1 MGIEE
6 QVLNILD
13 NPIKE
18 MGYNIICIKKDTF
31 GTQNIQ
37 IMAERIKDQNL
48 DISDC
53 VKISR
58 FASVLLENDENVIS
72 DFGLEVSS
80 PGIDRP
86 LIQLEDYTRFS
97 GSKVKIVLNK
107 EINDNKK
114 FSAFLLGVK
123 KTNIIEI
130 KIDDEKLLIPF
141 DNIKECRLIPQL

>member
-31 GTQNIQ
+31 GAQNVQ
-37 IMAERIKDQNL
+37 IMAERIKDQTL

-53 VKISR
+53 VKISK
-58 FASVLLENDENVIS
+58 FASVLLENDENVTF

-86 LIQLEDYTRFS
+86 LIQLEDYNRFS

-114 FSAFLLGVK
+114 LSALLLGVK
-123 KTNIIEI
+123 KTDIIEV
-130 KIDDEKLLIPF
+130 KIDDERLLIPF
-141 DNIKECRLIPQL
+141 NSIKECRLIPQL

>member
-31 GTQNIQ
+31 GTQNMQ
-37 IMAERIKDQNL
+37 IMAERIKDHNL

-53 VKISR
+53 VKISK
-58 FASVLLENDENVIS
+58 FASVLLESDENVTF

-86 LIQLEDYTRFS
+86 LIQLEDYIRFS
-97 GSKVKIVLNK
+97 GSKVKIMLNK

-114 FSAFLLGVK
+114 LSALLLGVK
-123 KTNIIEI
+123 KTNMIEV

-141 DNIKECRLIPQL
+141 DYIKECRLIPQL

>member
-1 MGIEE
+1 MDIDE

-18 MGYNIICIKKDTF
+18 MGYNIICIKKETF
-31 GTQNIQ
+31 GTQNMQ
-37 IMAERIKDQNL
+37 IMVERIKDQNL

-53 VKISR
+53 VKISK
-58 FASVLLENDENVIS
+58 FASVLLENDESVTF

-86 LIQLEDYTRFS
+86 LIKLEDYSRFS
-97 GSKVKIVLNK
+97 GSNVKLVLNK

-114 FSAFLLGVK
+114 FSALLLGVK
-123 KTNIIEI
+123 QTNIIEI

-141 DNIKECRLIPQL
+141 DYIKECRLIPQL

>member
-6 QVLNILD
+6 QVFSILD

-31 GTQNIQ
+31 GTRNMQ

-58 FASVLLENDENVIS
+58 FASVLLENDENVTF

-86 LIQLEDYTRFS
+86 LIQLEDYSRFS

-114 FSAFLLGVK
+114 FSALLLGVK
-123 KTNIIEI
+123 ETNIIEI

-141 DNIKECRLIPQL
+141 DYIKECRLIPQL

>member
-31 GTQNIQ
+31 GTQNMQ

-53 VKISR
+53 VKISK
-58 FASVLLENDENVIS
+58 FASVLLESDENVTF

-86 LIQLEDYTRFS
+86 LIQLEDYIRFS
-97 GSKVKIVLNK
+97 GSKVKIMLNK

-114 FSAFLLGVK
+114 LSALLLGVK
-123 KTNIIEI
+123 KTNMIEV

-141 DNIKECRLIPQL
+141 DYIKECRLIPQL

>member
-31 GTQNIQ
+31 GAQNVQ
-37 IMAERIKDQNL
+37 IMAERIKDQTL

-58 FASVLLENDENVIS
+58 FASVLLENDENVTF

-86 LIQLEDYTRFS
+86 LIQLEDYRRFS
-97 GSKVKIVLNK
+97 GSKVKILLNK

-114 FSAFLLGVK
+114 FSALLLGVK
-123 KTNIIEI
+123 TNNIIEI
-130 KIDDEKLLIPF
+130 KIDDENLLIPF

>member
-31 GTQNIQ
+31 GTQNMQ

-53 VKISR
+53 VKISK
-58 FASVLLENDENVIS
+58 FASVLLESDENVTF

-86 LIQLEDYTRFS
+86 LIQLEDYIRFS
-97 GSKVKIVLNK
+97 GSKVKIMLNK

-114 FSAFLLGVK
+114 LSALLLGVK
-123 KTNIIEI
+123 KTNMIEV

-141 DNIKECRLIPQL
+141 DYIKESRLIPQL

>member
-6 QVLNILD
+6 QVLSILD

-58 FASVLLENDENVIS
+58 FASVLLENDENVTF

-86 LIQLEDYTRFS
+86 LIQLEDYRRFS
-97 GSKVKIVLNK
+97 GSKVKILLNK

-114 FSAFLLGVK
+114 FSALLLGVK
-123 KTNIIEI
+123 TNNIIEI
-130 KIDDEKLLIPF
+130 KIDDENLLIPF
-141 DNIKECRLIPQL
+141 DNIKECRLIP

>member
-6 QVLNILD
+6 QVLSILD

-31 GTQNIQ
+31 GSQKMQ

-53 VKISR
+53 VKISK
-58 FASVLLENDENVIS
+58 FASVLLENDENVTF

-86 LIQLEDYTRFS
+86 LIQLEDYIRFS
-97 GSKVKIVLNK
+97 GSKVKIVLKK
-107 EINDNKK
+107 EIKENKK
-114 FSAFLLGVK
+114 LSAFLLGVK
-123 KTNIIEI
+123 ENNIIEI
-130 KIDDEKLLIPF
+130 RVDEEKLLIPF
-141 DNIKECRLIPQL
+141 DYIKECRLIPQL

>member
-6 QVLNILD
+6 QVFSILD

-31 GTQNIQ
+31 GSQNMQ

-53 VKISR
+53 VKISK
-58 FASVLLENDENVIS
+58 FASVLLENEESITF

-86 LIQLEDYTRFS
+86 LFQLKDYIRFS
-97 GSKVKIVLNK
+97 GSKVKIILKK
-107 EINDNKK
+107 EINENKK
-114 FSAFLLGVK
+114 LSALLLGVK
-123 KTNIIEI
+123 KNNIIEI
-130 KIDDEKLLIPF
+130 KKDNEKLLIPF
-141 DNIKECRLIPQL
+141 DYIKECKLIPQL

>member
-6 QVLNILD
+6 QVFSILD

-31 GTQNIQ
+31 GSQKMQ

-53 VKISR
+53 VKISK
-58 FASVLLENDENVIS
+58 FASVLLENDENVTF

-86 LIQLEDYTRFS
+86 LIQLEDYNRFS
-97 GSKVKIVLNK
+97 GSKVKILLNK
-107 EINDNKK
+107 EINNNKK
-114 FSAFLLGVK
+114 LSALLLGVK
-123 KTNIIEI
+123 KTNMIEV
-130 KIDDEKLLIPF
+130 KIHDEELLIPF
-141 DNIKECRLIPQL
+141 NYIKECRLIPQL

>member
-6 QVLNILD
+6 QVLSILD

-31 GTQNIQ
+31 GTQNMQ
-37 IMAERIKDQNL
+37 IMAERIEDQNL

-53 VKISR
+53 VKISK
-58 FASVLLENDENVIS
+58 FASVLLENDENVTF

-86 LIQLEDYTRFS
+86 LIQLEDYSRFS
-97 GSKVKIVLNK
+97 GSKVKILLNK

-114 FSAFLLGVK
+114 FSALLLGVK
-123 KTNIIEI
+123 TDNIIEI
-130 KIDDEKLLIPF
+130 KIDDEKLFIPF

>member
-1 MGIEE
+1 MDIDE

-18 MGYNIICIKKDTF
+18 MGYNIICIKKETF
-31 GTQNIQ
+31 GTQNMQ
-37 IMAERIKDQNL
+37 IMVERIKDQNL

-53 VKISR
+53 VKISK
-58 FASVLLENDENVIS
+58 FASVLLENNENVTF

-86 LIQLEDYTRFS
+86 LIKLEDYSRFS
-97 GSKVKIVLNK
+97 GSNVKLVLNK

-114 FSAFLLGVK
+114 FSALLLGVK
-123 KTNIIEI
+123 QTNIIEI

-141 DNIKECRLIPQL
+141 DYIKECRLIPQL

>member
-6 QVLNILD
+6 QILNILN

-31 GTQNIQ
+31 GSQNMQ
-37 IMAERIKDQNL
+37 IMAERINDQNL

-53 VKISR
+53 VKISK
-58 FASVLLENDENVIS
+58 FVSVLLENDESVTF

-86 LIQLEDYTRFS
+86 LIQLEDYIRFS
-97 GSKVKIVLNK
+97 GSKVKIVLK
-107 EINDNKK
+107 KKIYENKK
-114 FSAFLLGVK
+114 LSALLLGVK
-123 KTNIIEI
+123 KNNIIEI
-130 KIDDEKLLIPF
+130 KIDEKKLLIPF
-141 DNIKECRLIPQL
+141 DYIKECRLIPQL

>member
-13 NPIKE
+13 KPIKE
-18 MGYNIICIKKDTF
+18 MGYNIVCIKKDMF
-31 GTQNIQ
+31 AFKNMQ

-53 VKISR
+53 VKISK
-58 FASVLLENDENVIS
+58 FASVLLENDESVTF

-86 LIQLEDYTRFS
+86 LIRLEDYRRFS
-97 GSKVKIVLNK
+97 GSKVKIELNK

-114 FSAFLLGVK
+114 LSALLMGVK
-123 KTNIIEI
+123 KTNLIEI
-130 KIDDEKLLIPF
+130 KIDDEELLIPF
-141 DNIKECRLIPQL
+141 DYIKECRLIPQL

>member
-6 QVLNILD
+6 QVLSILD

-31 GTQNIQ
+31 GAQNVQ
-37 IMAERIKDQNL
+37 IMAERIKDQTL

-58 FASVLLENDENVIS
+58 FASVLLENDENVTF

-86 LIQLEDYTRFS
+86 LIQLEDYRRFS
-97 GSKVKIVLNK
+97 GSKVKILLNK

-114 FSAFLLGVK
+114 FSALLLGVK
-123 KTNIIEI
+123 TNNIIEI
-130 KIDDEKLLIPF
+130 KIDDENLLIPF

>member
-18 MGYNIICIKKDTF
+18 MGYNIVCIKKDTF
-31 GTQNIQ
+31 GSQNMQ

-53 VKISR
+53 VKISK
-58 FASVLLENDENVIS
+58 FASVLLENDENVTF

-86 LIQLEDYTRFS
+86 LIQLEDYSRFS

-107 EINDNKK
+107 EINDKK
-114 FSAFLLGVK
+114 KLSALLLGVK
-123 KTNIIEI
+123 KPNTIEV

-141 DNIKECRLIPQL
+141 DYIKECRLIPQL